1 MTSCKQ
7 ILFSTLNTN
16 SFSFKRVKAQ
26 SVKFCKLAVRLYEDN
41 RQVPSKRAGLIK
53 TLAALTKILDVRPY
67 SIMLW
72 GKFFVEKLVAS
83 Q

>member
-1 MTSCKQ
+1 MKTIGKYQ
-7 ILFSTLNTN
+7 HDF
-16 SFSFKRVKAQ
+16 
-26 SVKFCKLAVRLYEDN
+26 
-41 RQVPSKRAGLIK
+41 KRAGLIK

>member
-1 MTSCKQ
+1 METISKYQ
-7 ILFSTLNTN
+7 HK
-16 SFSFKRVKAQ
+16 FKRI
-26 SVKFCKLAVRLYEDN
+26 
-41 RQVPSKRAGLIK
+41 GLIK
-53 TLAALTKILDVRPY
+53 TLAALTKILGVRPY